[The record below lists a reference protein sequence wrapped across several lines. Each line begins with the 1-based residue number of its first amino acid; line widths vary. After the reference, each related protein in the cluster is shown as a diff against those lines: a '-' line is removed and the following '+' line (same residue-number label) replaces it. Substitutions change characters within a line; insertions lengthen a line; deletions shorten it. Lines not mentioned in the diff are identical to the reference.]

1 VDIALKL
8 IEIYQRY
15 LSPLTPPSCRFYPTC
30 SHYTYGAISRFGL
43 IQGIRLGL
51 KRLCKCHP
59 FHPGGYDPVPELPSL
74 TSQLDMLKGLQSE
87 RAEQIA
93 ETDNQA

>member
-1 VDIALKL
+1 VAIALRL

-30 SHYTYGAISRFGL
+30 SHYTYGAIARFGL
-43 IQGIRLGL
+43 AQGVRLGL

-59 FHPGGYDPVPELPSL
+59 FHAGGYDPVPELSSL
-74 TSQLDMLKGLQSE
+74 TKPSQEDCLEYMAHDVQGF
-87 RAEQIA
+87 
-93 ETDNQA
+93 